1 MKNLLLFFL
10 SFLFVV
16 CANSQNVNQTFKV
29 PSTYDRSSIS
39 IILLDFPDGNH
50 SAAIRE
56 KIANVAFADKYYNN
70 NLSYYALSAPFGRN
84 DLTIKAADLIKKAID
99 DKKIANEIVSKWYS
113 RKNDG
118 SMSLEL
124 IHQRGMFNATDNA
137 SLLAKTTKRGNAE
150 LEDYGNRLINRS
162 YILVFD
168 FQNLVTASEAK
179 IAGTRGWQS
188 NVVSYLYKID
198 YSADIQNK
206 VYDAWIYDDDTPQV
220 KADKKSKFEMIQF
233 PISFV
238 ASSAASVTAQQLI
251 NRSDFLKVLDPDK
264 SEDQLLMQLV
274 QKAYDEN
281 LYSLDR
287 KYEDFR
293 VKTTI
298 DQASPIKAKIGK
310 KEGIKTDFRF
320 FAYEY
325 VYDEGTKSTSQ
336 KLRGVIRATP
346 NIVDNRQVSTGK
358 SGATQFYQT
367 AGNQLEIGY
376 LLQQRNDIG
385 GELTLGYE
393 VGNIGGVYGRL
404 DIRLGRFVGIPS
416 FFVYL
421 EGGAENKDYNIYMVP
436 RKGISFIHYGLG
448 IAKGIMLTRNIELRP
463 YAGVGQETASHNDFK
478 TLALNIGT
486 SDDLEGVKSLYAKGG
501 ANIAINIQ
509 HNIQFVGGIG
519 YYLFLGK
526 PQNSQGKESTTFGKW
541 EKLFDKR
548 NGPSILAGIKF
559 GF

>member
-1 MKNLLLFFL
+1 MKNLLLLFL

-16 CANSQNVNQTFKV
+16 GANSQNVKQTFKI
-29 PSTYDRSSIS
+29 PSSYDRSSITL
-39 IILLDFPDGNH
+39 ILLDFPDGNH
-50 SAAIRE
+50 SADLRE
-56 KIANVAFADKYYNN
+56 KIANIAFADKYYNN
-70 NLSYYALSAPFGRN
+70 NINYFALSAPFGRN

-99 DKKIANEIVSKWYS
+99 DKKMVNEIVSKWYG

-162 YILVFD
+162 FILVFD
-168 FQNLVTASEAK
+168 FQSLLTAAEAK

-188 NVVSYLYKID
+188 IVVSYLYKID
-198 YSADIQNK
+198 YSTDIQNK
-206 VYDAWIYDDDTPQV
+206 VYDAWIYDDDTPQI
-220 KADKKSKFEMIQF
+220 KAEKKSKFEQIQF

-238 ASSAASVTAQQLI
+238 ASSLASVSAQQMS
-251 NRSDFLKVLDPDK
+251 NRSDFLKALDPDK

-298 DQASPIKAKIGK
+298 DQTNPISAKIGK
-310 KEGIKTDFRF
+310 KEGVKTDFRF

-336 KLRGVIRATP
+336 KLRGVIRSTP

-358 SGATQFYQT
+358 SGTTKFYQT
-367 AGNQLEIGY
+367 AGRKLEIGY

-385 GELTLGYE
+385 GEFAFGYE
-393 VGNIGGVYGRL
+393 AGNIGGVYGRL
-404 DIRLGRFVGIPS
+404 DIRLGRYAGIPS
-416 FFVYL
+416 LFVYF
-421 EGGAENKDYNIYMVP
+421 EGGVESKDYSIDDVS
-436 RKGISFIHYGLG
+436 RGISFVRYGLG
-448 IAKGIMLTRNIELRP
+448 VAKGAMLARNIELRP
-463 YAGVGQETASHNDFK
+463 YLGAGLENASHKDFK
-478 TLALNIGT
+478 GMTTWNTGENFDGL
-486 SDDLEGVKSLYAKGG
+486 KCLYGKGG
-501 ANIAINIQ
+501 ANFAINIQ
-509 HNIQFVGGIG
+509 HNIQFIGGIG
-519 YYLFLGK
+519 YYMFLGK
-526 PQNSQGKESTTFGKW
+526 PQNGNGKESTKFDKW
-541 EKLFDKR
+541 ESLFEKR
-548 NGPSILAGIKF
+548 NGPSALVGIKF

>member
-1 MKNLLLFFL
+1 MKNSFLFFL
-10 SFLFVV
+10 SFIIAVS
-16 CANSQNVNQTFKV
+16 ANSQVVKQTFKV
-29 PSTYDRSSIS
+29 PSTYDRSSITVV
-39 IILLDFPDGNH
+39 LLDFPDGNH
-50 SAAIRE
+50 STALRE
-56 KIANVAFADKYYNN
+56 KIGNIAFADKYYINN
-70 NLSYYALSAPFGRN
+70 VSYFSLNAPFGRN
-84 DLTIKAADLIKKAID
+84 DLTIKPADLIKKAID
-99 DKKIANEIVSKWYS
+99 DKKMANEIVSKWYS

-124 IHQRGMFNATDNA
+124 IHERGMFNATDDA

-168 FQNLVTASEAK
+168 FQSLMTAAEAK

-188 NVVSYLYKID
+188 TVVSYLYKID
-198 YSADIQNK
+198 YSTDIQNK
-206 VYDAWIYDDDTPQV
+206 VYDAWIYNDDTPQV
-220 KADKKSKFEMIQF
+220 KADKKSKFDQIQF

-238 ASSAASVTAQQLI
+238 ASSAASVTAQQMI
-251 NRSDFLKVLDPDK
+251 NRSDFLKILDPDK
-264 SEDQLLMQLV
+264 SEDQLLKQLV

-298 DQASPIKAKIGK
+298 DQADPITAKIGK
-310 KEGIKTDFRF
+310 KEGIKTDYRF

-325 VYDEGTKSTSQ
+325 VYNESTKSTSQ
-336 KLRGVIRATP
+336 KMRGVIRSTA
-346 NIVDNRQVSTGK
+346 NIVDNRQVATGK
-358 SGATQFYQT
+358 SGTTQFYQT
-367 AGNQLEIGY
+367 AGQKLDVGY

-404 DIRLGRFVGIPS
+404 DIRLGRYAGIPGL
-416 FFVYL
+416 FVYL
-421 EGGAENKDYNIYMVP
+421 EGGAESKDYSVYSTSLKFDFV
-436 RKGISFIHYGLG
+436 HYGLG
-448 IAKGIMLTRNIELRP
+448 FAKGVMLTRNLELRP
-463 YAGVGQETASHNDFK
+463 YVGVGQETASNDIFNK
-478 TLALNIGT
+478 VNWTSGETYEGLKALYG
-486 SDDLEGVKSLYAKGG
+486 KGG
-501 ANIAINIQ
+501 ANFAFNIQ

-519 YYLFLGK
+519 YYMFLGK
-526 PQNSQGKESTTFGKW
+526 PQNGNGKELTSFDKW
-541 EKLFDKR
+541 DNLFEKR

>member
-16 CANSQNVNQTFKV
+16 GANSQNVKQTFKV
-29 PSTYDRSSIS
+29 PSTYDRSSITA
-39 IILLDFPDGNH
+39 ILLDFPDGNH
-50 SAAIRE
+50 SAALRE

-70 NLSYYALSAPFGRN
+70 NIGYFALSAPFGRF

-99 DKKIANEIVSKWYS
+99 DKKMANEIVSKWYG
-113 RKNDG
+113 RKSDG
-118 SMSLEL
+118 TMSLEL
-124 IHQRGMFNATDNA
+124 IHERGVFNATDNA

-168 FQNLVTASEAK
+168 FQNLMTAAEAK

-188 NVVSYLYKID
+188 NVVSYLYKVD
-198 YSADIQNK
+198 YSTDIQNK

-220 KADKKSKFEMIQF
+220 KAEKKSKFEMIQF

-238 ASSAASVTAQQLI
+238 ASSATSVSAQQLI

-298 DQASPIKAKIGK
+298 VQANPITAKIGK

-325 VYDEGTKSTSQ
+325 VYDERTKSTSQ
-336 KLRGVIRATP
+336 KLRGVIRSSS
-346 NIVDNRQVSTGK
+346 NIVDNRQNATGK
-358 SGATQFYQT
+358 SGTTQFYQT
-367 AGNQLEIGY
+367 AGQQLETGY

-385 GELTLGYE
+385 GELILGYE
-393 VGNIGGVYGRL
+393 VGNIGGVYGRF
-404 DIRLGRFVGIPS
+404 DIRLGRYVGIPGL
-416 FFVYL
+416 FVYL
-421 EGGAENKDYNIYMVP
+421 EGGAESKDYNIYMVP

-448 IAKGIMLTRNIELRP
+448 IAKGFMLTRNVELRP
-463 YAGVGQETASHNDFK
+463 YAGAGQETASHNDFK

-486 SDDLEGVKSLYAKGG
+486 SDALEGVKSLYAKGG
-501 ANIAINIQ
+501 ANISINIQ

-526 PQNSQGKESTTFGKW
+526 PQNGNGKESTTLSLT
-541 EKLFDKR
+541 LFFQKGSLHFQDAK
-548 NGPSILAGIKF
+548 IV
-559 GF
+559 

>member
-16 CANSQNVNQTFKV
+16 GANSQNVKQTFKV
-29 PSTYDRSSIS
+29 PSTYDRSSITVV
-39 IILLDFPDGNH
+39 LLDFPDANH
-50 SAAIRE
+50 SAALRE

-70 NLSYYALSAPFGRN
+70 NLSYFALNAPFGRF

-99 DKKIANEIVSKWYS
+99 DKKMANEIVSKWYGRTS
-113 RKNDG
+113 DG
-118 SMSLEL
+118 SMSLGL
-124 IHQRGMFNATDNA
+124 IHDRGMFNANDDA
-137 SLLAKTTKRGNAE
+137 LLLAKTTKRGNAE

-162 YILVFD
+162 YILVID
-168 FQNLVTASEAK
+168 FQNLMTAAEAK

-188 NVVSYLYKID
+188 TVVSYLYKID

-220 KADKKSKFEMIQF
+220 KADKKTKFEMIQF
-233 PISFV
+233 PVSFV
-238 ASSAASVTAQQLI
+238 ASSAAAVSAQQLI

-298 DQASPIKAKIGK
+298 TKTSPITAKIGK

-325 VYDEGTKSTSQ
+325 VYNEGTKSTSQ
-336 KLRGVIRATP
+336 KLRGVIRSTP

-358 SGATQFYQT
+358 SGTSQFYQT
-367 AGNQLEIGY
+367 AGQQLETGY

-385 GELTLGYE
+385 GELSLGYE
-393 VGNIGGVYGRL
+393 VGNIGGAYGRL

-421 EGGAENKDYNIYMVP
+421 EGGVESKDYPISGTNY
-436 RKGISFIHYGLG
+436 KGISFVHYGLG
-448 IAKGIMLTRNIELRP
+448 LAKGLMLTRNLELRP
-463 YAGVGQETASHNDFK
+463 YVGAGLENASHKDFK
-478 TLALNIGT
+478 GMTNWNIGENF
-486 SDDLEGVKSLYAKGG
+486 DGLKCLYGKGG
-501 ANIAINIQ
+501 ANLAFNIQ

-519 YYLFLGK
+519 YYLFMGK
-526 PQNSQGKESTTFGKW
+526 PQNGNGKESVNFDKW
-541 EKLFDKR
+541 DNLFEKR
-548 NGPSILAGIKF
+548 NGPSILAGFKF